1 MAPKPD
7 KPLKPGKRPD
17 RLTREELA
25 AQYGFALKVIYS
37 VPELTQLFKRA
48 VNAREGQYTTQR
60 FQAELQNS
68 QWYQNNDK
76 FFRAA
81 WTAENLGGAD
91 WQSSLETAR
100 LAVADAARKVG
111 ADVSSE
117 ELETLS
123 RRYLYEG
130 WGDASRAGLLQDA
143 LSQEIAVFPS
153 GGSFRGA
160 AGNFVDNL
168 KSVAFSNGLRYN
180 DDWYLSA
187 ARSVARG
194 DTTEQDWGRE
204 IRKQAA
210 GMYPLYSDQINA
222 GMNAYDI
229 ASPYITVLSQT
240 FGYSP
245 YDITLD
251 NSDIRKAMMNGTNLF
266 DFQMELRQK
275 PEWMKTKEAE
285 DKVASTS
292 TEIMRMFGLRG

>member
-1 MAPKPD
+1 MAPKRNKPD
-7 KPLKPGKRPD
+7 K
-17 RLTREELA
+17 LTREELA
-25 AQYGFALKVIYS
+25 AQYGYALKVIYS
-37 VPELTQLFKRA
+37 VPELAKLFERA

-60 FQAELQNS
+60 FQAELQNT
-68 QWYQNNDK
+68 QWYQNNDQ

-91 WQSSLETAR
+91 WQSALETAR
-100 LAVADAARKVG
+100 LAVSDAARQAG
-111 ADVSSE
+111 ADVTPD
-117 ELETLS
+117 ELDTLS

-130 WGDASRAGLLQDA
+130 WGDASRAGLLREA
-143 LSQEIAVFPS
+143 LSQEISVFPS
-153 GGSFRGA
+153 GASFRGA

-168 KSVAFSNGLRYN
+168 KATAYSNGLRYN

-194 DTTEQDWGRE
+194 DTSEDDWARE

-210 GMYPLYSDQINA
+210 GMYPLYSEQINA

-229 ASPYITVLSQT
+229 ASPYITVYSQT

-251 NSDIRKAMMNGTNLF
+251 NPDIRKAMMNGTNLF

-285 DKVASTS
+285 DKVASIS
-292 TEIMRMFGLRG
+292 SEIMRMFGVMG

>member
-1 MAPKPD
+1 MAPKPT
-7 KPLKPGKRPD
+7 KPGKPD
-17 RLTREELA
+17 MLTREELA

-37 VPELTQLFKRA
+37 VPELTQLFERA
-48 VNAREGQYTTQR
+48 VNARQGQYTTQK
-60 FQAELQNS
+60 FQAELQNTR
-68 QWYQNNDK
+68 WYQDNDQ
-76 FFRAA
+76 FYRAA
-81 WTAENLGGAD
+81 WTAETLGGAD
-91 WQSSLETAR
+91 WGSQVETAR
-100 LAVADAARKVG
+100 LAVAEAARQAG
-111 ADVSSE
+111 ADVTPE

-130 WGDASRAGLLQDA
+130 WGNASRAGLLREA
-143 LSQEIAVFPS
+143 LAQEISTFPT
-153 GGSFRGA
+153 GGTFRGA

-180 DDWYLSA
+180 NDWYLSA

-194 DTTEQDWGRE
+194 DTTEDDWGRE

-210 GMYPLYSDQINA
+210 GMYPLYSEQINA

-251 NSDIRKAMMNGTNLF
+251 NPDIRKAMMNGTNLF

-285 DKVASTS
+285 DKVASIS
-292 TEIMRMFGLRG
+292 SEIMRMFGLRG

>member
-1 MAPKPD
+1 
-7 KPLKPGKRPD
+7 
-17 RLTREELA
+17 
-25 AQYGFALKVIYS
+25 
-37 VPELTQLFKRA
+37 
-48 VNAREGQYTTQR
+48 
-60 FQAELQNS
+60 
-68 QWYQNNDK
+68 
-76 FFRAA
+76 
-81 WTAENLGGAD
+81 
-91 WQSSLETAR
+91 
-100 LAVADAARKVG
+100 
-111 ADVSSE
+111 
-117 ELETLS
+117 LETLS

-285 DKVASTS
+285 DKVASIS